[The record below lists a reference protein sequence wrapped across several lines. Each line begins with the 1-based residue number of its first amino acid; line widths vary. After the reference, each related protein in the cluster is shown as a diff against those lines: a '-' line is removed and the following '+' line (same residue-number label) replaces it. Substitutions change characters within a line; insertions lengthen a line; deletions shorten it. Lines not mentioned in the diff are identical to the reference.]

1 MPDKYGVLQDKYCYP
16 GTDVLVN
23 LLHIQ
28 DPDVLAEAEAE
39 FTAVRF
45 QTYQSTIRPIKDF
58 TLEHLQFLHFHLFQD
73 LYSWAGEIRDVDLAK
88 GTTRFCINSRI
99 QAEASK
105 CFRQIPTL
113 KDLPSDD
120 LRVHHVA
127 DLFCELNLIHP
138 FRDGNGRAQ
147 RFFFEEL
154 LFALGYEL
162 TWPTISQDDWVAAN
176 IAGVALNL
184 APLEAIFQQAIS
196 TKRTSQS

>member
-23 LLHIQ
+23 LLHIK

-45 QTYQSTIRPIKDF
+45 QTYQSTIRPLQDF
-58 TLEHLQFLHFHLFQD
+58 TLQHLQFLHFHLFQD
-73 LYSWAGEIRDVDLAK
+73 LYSWAGGIRDVDLAK
-88 GTTRFCINSRI
+88 GSTRFCVNHRI
-99 QAEASK
+99 QAEAIK
-105 CFRQIPTL
+105 CFRQLPTFQEIACRDRL
-113 KDLPSDD
+113 VSQ
-120 LRVHHVA
+120 VA

-154 LFALGYEL
+154 LFALGYDL
-162 TWPTISQDDWVAAN
+162 TWPEISQPDWVAAN
-176 IAGVALNL
+176 IAGVSLDL

-196 TKRTSQS
+196 VKKIQGC